1 MSSTSS
7 SSTNP
12 YYRFK
17 DLLPHF
23 LVACLYVP
31 FYSLWLLL
39 TFSWPSPK
47 KSSVTSRL
55 DKPLGSTT
63 SSSKKQKVA
72 IVTGANSGI
81 GYEAARALVM
91 EHGMTVILA
100 CRSRD
105 KAQTAAAAINQE
117 VANSSGNN
125 GKAVFCHP
133 LDLASFDSVRAFAA
147 AVKEQYATTT
157 TGGGIQVLVN
167 NAGLAERPGCTVP
180 SQNGMDLIFHT
191 NFLGHFLLT
200 SLLMKNGVL
209 AQGARIV
216 NGTSIMY
223 MYNGDYDINDAGFWK
238 NAARQ
243 ETLPHRA
250 YGPSKLAALLFT
262 TELNR
267 RYLKKGLRS
276 IAVNP
281 GGV

>member
-1 MSSTSS
+1 MSASS
-7 SSTNP
+7 SSPISANP
-12 YYRFK
+12 YYHFK
-17 DLLPHF
+17 DLLRHF

-31 FYSLWLLL
+31 LYSLWLLVTL
-39 TFSWPSPK
+39 QWPIRHSPYSK
-47 KSSVTSRL
+47 LKPVSITS
-55 DKPLGSTT
+55 
-63 SSSKKQKVA
+63 QQVA

-81 GYEAARALVM
+81 GYEAARALVV

-105 KAQTAAAAINQE
+105 KAMTAAAEINKE
-117 VANSSGNN
+117 ANNSKEGGGG

-133 LDLASFDSVRAFAA
+133 LDLASFDSVREFAA
-147 AVKEQYATTT
+147 AVKEKYKT
-157 TGGGIQVLVN
+157 IHVLVN

-180 SQNGMDLIFHT
+180 SENGMDLIFQT

-200 SLLMKNGVL
+200 SQLMSVM
-209 AQGARIV
+209 APDARIV

-223 MYNGDYDINDAGFWK
+223 MFCGDHDINDPGFWK
-238 NAARQ
+238 NAAKQ
-243 ETLPHRA
+243 ETAPHKA

-267 RYLKKGLRS
+267 RYLKRIRS
-276 IAVNP
+276 IAINP